1 MTQNNTVIEYPKGLS
16 SIPYASF
23 LQIEKYSYD
32 EAQKSVA
39 KSFNDGLGSLNRS
52 VLSKVLR
59 AGGDGAAIAYAAGT
73 PSDEFIDKMLNQYKT
88 PEVTTTYKRKLNKQ
102 QKNRGFS
109 ETVSVT
115 TGGDTIN
122 ITDENIDPSTKV
134 QLKNGETTTVGQL
147 LQKKKDR
154 IAKKNKGLMASR
166 CMLPLPNE
174 FQYKYGADWNNEFR
188 LGTLALA
195 ADDLGRFGLLATG
208 GALAGG
214 SLAFL
219 EGKLTKGSQIGKI
232 SGVDATKLVQGAAK
246 GVQFATNPF
255 GVNSEFNPKNLAGL
269 AGLAPNENSIQ
280 FFERM
285 QGREFSFR
293 FELAARN
300 KPESNRIIEIIEWFK
315 RGMHPNAKS
324 GRGSAVVLT
333 FPDVFV
339 LTPKFV
345 KCTEDGEVL
354 GDPIQ
359 HPMMPRTKL
368 CALTG
373 LTINTTPFGQLQ
385 TVFDGSIPIVTMEL
399 QFKET
404 TKLTRV
410 DMEGATYTEN
420 RDSQII
426 GGDNDIAK
434 ATSTSE
440 GGFVTDPDAQYTGEV
455 SF

>member
-1 MTQNNTVIEYPKGLS
+1 MSQENKVLEYPNGLS

-32 EAQKSVA
+32 EAQKNVA
-39 KSFNDGLGSLNRS
+39 KSFNDASGAVQRSFVAGLVNGGADFIEKSYASGKPTDVTFDKAMNNIYETVRTETEANR
-52 VLSKVLR
+52 
-59 AGGDGAAIAYAAGT
+59 D
-73 PSDEFIDKMLNQYKT
+73 
-88 PEVTTTYKRKLNKQ
+88 LNKQ
-102 QKNRGFS
+102 QERKGMS
-109 ETVSVT
+109 EKTRLIE
-115 TGGDTIN
+115 GGHDINLRTDTNLDRN
-122 ITDENIDPSTKV
+122 IKV
-134 QLKNGETTTVGQL
+134 QLENGETTTVGQL
-147 LQKKKDR
+147 LDEKE
-154 IAKKNKGLMASR
+154 AKRKRKNKGLMETT

-195 ADDLGRFGLLATG
+195 ADAVGSFSLLAAG

-214 SLAFL
+214 SLKYL
-219 EGKLTKGSQIGKI
+219 EGKLTAGKQVAKLG
-232 SGVDATKLVQGAAK
+232 GVDATKIIQGSADGLK
-246 GVQFATNPF
+246 IATNPF
-255 GVNSEFNPKNLAGL
+255 NVNSDLFNPKNLAGL

-293 FELAARN
+293 FELAERN
-300 KPESNRIIEIIEWFK
+300 KKESNRIIEIIEWFK

-345 KCTEDGEVL
+345 KCTEDGEPL

-410 DMEGATYTEN
+410 DMEGATYTQN
-420 RDSQII
+420 RNSKVVAGVD
-426 GGDNDIAK
+426 
-434 ATSTSE
+434 ATATSE
-440 GGFVTDPDAQYTGEV
+440 GGFVTDPDAAYTGEV

>member
-1 MTQNNTVIEYPKGLS
+1 MTQNNTVIEYPTGLS

-32 EAQKSVA
+32 EAQKTVA

-52 VLSKVLR
+52 VISKVLR
-59 AGGDGAAIAYAAGT
+59 AGGDAAAVAYAAGT
-73 PSDEFIDKMLNQYKT
+73 PDDKFIDNMLNRYKT
-88 PEVTTTYKRKLNKQ
+88 PETKVLIKEASGTSVRKSGSNEDKYQ
-102 QKNRGFS
+102 
-109 ETVSVT
+109 TI
-115 TGGDTIN
+115 GGDAVN
-122 ITDENIDPSTKV
+122 ITDENVDPSTV
-134 QLKNGETTTVGQL
+134 IQLRNGEKTTVGQL

-154 IAKKNKGLMASR
+154 IDKKNKGLMASR

-214 SLAFL
+214 GLAFL

-410 DMEGATYTEN
+410 DMEGATFTEDRN
-420 RDSQII
+420 STIL
-426 GGDNDIAK
+426 GVK
-434 ATSTSE
+434 TAT
-440 GGFVTDPDAQYTGEV
+440 GGFIADPDAKFIGEV
-455 SF
+455 SY

>member
-1 MTQNNTVIEYPKGLS
+1 MTQNNTVIEYPTGLS

-52 VLSKVLR
+52 VISKVLR
-59 AGGDGAAIAYAAGT
+59 AGGDAAAKAYAAGT
-73 PSDEFIDKMLNQYKT
+73 PDDKFIDNMLNKYKT
-88 PEVTTTYKRKLNKQ
+88 PEVVTKEKRGS
-102 QKNRGFS
+102 RTFTS
-109 ETVSVT
+109 TS
-115 TGGDTIN
+115 GGKTLN
-122 ITDENIDPSTKV
+122 ITDENIDPSTV
-134 QLKNGETTTVGQL
+134 IQLRNGEKTTVGQL
-147 LQKKKDR
+147 SQKKKDR
-154 IAKKNKGLMASR
+154 IAKRNKGLMASR

-195 ADDLGRFGLLATG
+195 ADDVGRLGLLATG

-219 EGKLTKGSQIGKI
+219 EGKLTQGNQIAKLGS
-232 SGVDATKLVQGAAK
+232 VDATKIIQGAAGGAK
-246 GVQFATNPF
+246 FATNPF
-255 GVNSEFNPKNLAGL
+255 NVNSEFNPKNLAGL

-300 KPESNRIIEIIEWFK
+300 KKESEKIIEIIEWFK

-345 KCTEDGEVL
+345 KCTEEGEPL

-410 DMEGATYTEN
+410 DMEGATYTQN
-420 RDSQII
+420 RNSKVVAGVD
-426 GGDNDIAK
+426 
-434 ATSTSE
+434 ATATSE
-440 GGFVTDPDAQYTGEV
+440 GGFVTDPDAAYTGEV

>member
-1 MTQNNTVIEYPKGLS
+1 MTQNNTVIEYPRGLS

-39 KSFNDGLGSLNRS
+39 KSFNDGLGAINRS
-52 VLSKVLR
+52 AISKVLR
-59 AGGDGAAIAYAAGT
+59 SGGNAAAAAYASGD
-73 PSDEFIDKMLNQYKT
+73 SSEQFIDSMLNQYKT
-88 PEVTTTYKRKLNKQ
+88 QE
-102 QKNRGFS
+102 QKILIKKASGN
-109 ETVSVT
+109 SVRQSGSNVDKYQT
-115 TGGDTIN
+115 IKSKTIN
-122 ITDENIDPSTKV
+122 ITDENIDPSTVVK
-134 QLKNGETTTVGQL
+134 LKNGETTTVGQL
-147 LQKKKDR
+147 LQQKKDR

-214 SLAFL
+214 GLAFL
-219 EGKLTKGSQIGKI
+219 EGKLTKGSQIGKLG
-232 SGVDATKLVQGAAK
+232 GVDATKIVQGAAK

-300 KPESNRIIEIIEWFK
+300 KGESNRIIEIIEWFK

-345 KCTEDGEVL
+345 KCDEEGNPL

-385 TVFDGSIPIVTMEL
+385 TIFDGSIPMITMEL

-410 DMEGATYTEN
+410 DMEGATYTDKRN
-420 RDSQII
+420 SKL
-426 GGDNDIAK
+426 IAGVGF
-434 ATSTSE
+434 TGTSE
-440 GGFVTDPDAQYTGEV
+440 GGFIANEDAAFTGEV